1 MSVKLIMEVVHKHVW
16 IFLNPSHVLVYL
28 AMHWIPM
35 ERSAMVMCVFYLNIG
50 VYLPM

>member
-28 AMHWIPM
+28 AMYWIPM
-35 ERSAMVMCVFYLNIG
+35 ERGAMVMFFDLNIG